1 LTFIHRS
8 LNSWGGRSGRKQGDK
23 KLEAQELKVS
33 NIPLAAALA
42 KLQSD
47 RKNPGKFLCV
57 ELLERGADTLK
68 QFDIQKLFGRDL

>member
-23 KLEAQELKVS
+23 KLEAQGLKVS

-47 RKNPGKFLCV
+47 RKNLGNFSCV
-57 ELLERGADTLK
+57 ELLERGGATPK
-68 QFDIQKLFGRDL
+68 QFDTRKLFGRDL